1 MNKYECKLCNTTC
14 RSAYDLRQHF
24 QTPKHLKNEEKEQ
37 EDQEKDKDLIIQ
49 QRDIEIMKLKAENE
63 AIMKMYKML
72 LDTINKDIQPKPLVL
87 PLPKNTIEEE
97 PEEPFEGIPFEHAT
111 EETKTNVSE
120 CNVPFFINE
129 HLEQEQELDIVNLR
143 KTNID
148 NTNFPLYDLFCELK
162 GSETT
167 EEAHKLFSEYF
178 TEMFNVEDYK
188 EYNKTTTD
196 RIYFG
201 DKDKK
206 WFTCSKSTTLLQ
218 ELVDSVIIELF
229 AFDKKVFIPLETKYN
244 NEKVASLYARFGC
257 RNVFKISKIIYTLIK
272 DK

>member
-49 QRDIEIMKLKAENE
+49 QRDIEIMKLKTENE

-72 LDTINKDIQPKPLVL
+72 LDTINNGIQSKPLVL
-87 PLPKNTIEEE
+87 PKNTNEEE
-97 PEEPFEGIPFEHAT
+97 PKEPFEGTSFQYAT

-120 CNVPFFINE
+120 CNVPFFIDD
-129 HLEQEQELDIVNLR
+129 HLEQEQELDIINLR

-148 NTNFPLYDLFCELK
+148 NTNFPLYDLFCDLK
-162 GSETT
+162 GCETT
-167 EEAHKLFSEYF
+167 EEATNKALEYF
-178 TEMFNVEDYK
+178 TDQFNVEDYK

-218 ELVDSVIIELF
+218 ELLDGVLCQLFSFEKSVYT
-229 AFDKKVFIPLETKYN
+229 PLETKYN
-244 NEKVASLYARFGC
+244 NPTKGKLYIRLGQ
-257 RNVFKISKIIYTLIK
+257 VKISKIIYKLLK